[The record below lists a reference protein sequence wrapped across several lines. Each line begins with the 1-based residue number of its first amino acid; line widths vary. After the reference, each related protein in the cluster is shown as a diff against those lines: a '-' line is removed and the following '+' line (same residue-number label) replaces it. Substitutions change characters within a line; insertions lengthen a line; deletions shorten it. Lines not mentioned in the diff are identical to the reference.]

1 MSIESPI
8 YGQRELPDPHKR
20 AWIYRSI
27 IAIVGVCAM
36 VGFLMSMN
44 RGDVLQLDSVASSV
58 GETVQGTPD
67 RPIVGILSLPLTDS
81 FREIHHIHQE
91 GVKAVIPSS
100 YVRWLQSAGAQ
111 VVVIPHFWPQEE
123 VRDLVA
129 KLSGVLFTG
138 GDYGDDSWNATTAMI
153 FNEAVRRNGTG
164 DPLALWATCLGYER
178 ILQVASDDNHNT
190 VELPSLGRDTAI
202 LESACA
208 STGSVFQYTG
218 NAQEGLPGI
227 HCDGGGK
234 RRPPNLGS
242 SISSR
247 KGSF

>member
-190 VELPSLGRDTAI
+190 VVEATVMDESLTVSWMKGAK
-202 LESACA
+202 
-208 STGSVFQYTG
+208 V
-218 NAQEGLPGI
+218 
-227 HCDGGGK
+227 
-234 RRPPNLGS
+234 
-242 SISSR
+242 SIFVLYGPRSIVQV
-247 KGSF
+247 